1 MSKPLRQRLTEANA
15 STWKSDR
22 DLASY
27 MLAELGSV
35 PFETAASLAKRVS
48 VSEPTVGRFCR
59 ALGYTSFKHFKA
71 LLAAGF
77 LSTGALVQEASIA
90 FSSGELGAT
99 SHNPVTSSNLNSATW
114 LIHDRLVQQDAD
126 QSCHVHLATSL
137 EEAAD
142 GPS

>member
-1 MSKPLRQRLTEANA
+1 MSKPQRQRLTEANA
-15 STWKSDR
+15 STSKADR
-22 DLASY
+22 VLASC
-27 MLAELGSV
+27 MLAELTSV
-35 PFETAASLAKRVS
+35 PFETAASLATRVS

-59 ALGYTSFKHFKA
+59 VLGYTSFKRFKA

-114 LIHDRLVQQDAD
+114 LIHDRLVQQDAE
-126 QSCHVHLATSL
+126 QSYHLHLATSW
-137 EEAAD
+137 EEAVD
-142 GPS
+142 GHS